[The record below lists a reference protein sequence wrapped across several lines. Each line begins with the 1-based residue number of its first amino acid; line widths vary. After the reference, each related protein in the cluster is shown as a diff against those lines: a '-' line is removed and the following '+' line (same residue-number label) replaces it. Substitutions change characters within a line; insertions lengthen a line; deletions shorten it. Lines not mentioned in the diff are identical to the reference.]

1 MSHSPSFALGK
12 QSFTASAT
20 TFGNMVAEVV
30 DTCAARARREI
41 QEIAQDSDVRPVE
54 DDVKITVVPCSN
66 DAMRVLVTVFYTNHS
81 SEFFEKR

>member
-20 TFGNMVAEVV
+20 TFSNMIAEVV
-30 DTCAARARREI
+30 DQCAAQARREV
-41 QEIAQDSDVRPVE
+41 QQLAQDSDIRPVE

-66 DAMRVLVTVFYTNHS
+66 EAMRVLVTVFYTNHS
-81 SEFFEKR
+81 AEFFEKR